1 MNVQKSARI
10 TPSPRAEQ
18 VMPPVGVKVSLNTE
32 MQKFLQEKT
41 VTPSPGQYP
50 RMTAD
55 SAQVSAASVTWTNA
69 EPDTLMERVLAPA
82 NLRRAYQRVV
92 SNKGAPGAD
101 GMTVDDLAD
110 YVKQY
115 WPTLKVRLL
124 AGEYHPQGVRAVDIP
139 KPKGGT
145 RQLGIPSVVDRLI
158 QQALLQQLTP
168 IFDPLFSDYSYGFR
182 PGRSAHQAIETA
194 RGHVAAGHRWC
205 VELDLEKFFDRVNH
219 DVLMAYVARQIEDK
233 RVLTLIRRYLE
244 AGTMSGGLVS
254 RRQEGTPQ
262 GGPLSPLLSNI
273 LLNELDRELE
283 RRGHRFVRYADDA
296 NIYVCSQRAG
306 TRVMAGVERFLNQ
319 RLKLTL
325 NREKS
330 HVARPWVCDYL
341 GYGMSWHQQPRLRV
355 ATMSLG
361 RLHDRLRD
369 LLRGARGHKMANVI
383 ERINPVLRGWAGYFK
398 LSQSKRPL
406 EEIDGWVRRKLRC
419 VVWRQWKR
427 PSTRARNLMR
437 LGLSEARACKS
448 AFNGRGPW
456 WSSGASHM
464 NQALPKKLWDQL
476 GLVSVLDTINRL
488 SRIA

>member
-1 MNVQKSARI
+1 M
-10 TPSPRAEQ
+10 
-18 VMPPVGVKVSLNTE
+18 
-32 MQKFLQEKT
+32 
-41 VTPSPGQYP
+41 
-50 RMTAD
+50 
-55 SAQVSAASVTWTNA
+55 TWTNA
-69 EPDTLMERVLAPA
+69 EPDTLMARVLAPA

-101 GMTVDDLAD
+101 GMMVDDLAG
-110 YVKQY
+110 YVKQC
-115 WPTLKVRLL
+115 WPILKTRLL

-194 RGHVAAGHRWC
+194 RDHVAAGHRWC

-219 DVLMAYVARQIEDK
+219 DVLMAHVACQIEDK

-296 NIYVCSQRAG
+296 NIYVRSHRAG
-306 TRVMAGVERFLNQ
+306 ERVMASVERFLTQ

-330 HVARPWVCDYL
+330 RVARPWACDYL
-341 GYGMSWHQQPRLRV
+341 GYGMSWHKQPKLRV
-355 ATMSLG
+355 ASISLHCL
-361 RLHDRLRD
+361 RDRLRE
-369 LLRGARGHKMANVI
+369 LLRRVRARSMRYIV
-383 ERINPVLRGWAGYFK
+383 EQMTPVLRGWAGYFK

-406 EEIDGWVRRKLRC
+406 EELDGWVRHKLRC
-419 VVWRQWKR
+419 VIWRQWKR
-427 PSTRARNLMR
+427 PSTRARNLIR
-437 LGLSEARACKS
+437 LGINEARAWKS
-448 AFNGRGPW
+448 AVNGRGPW
-456 WSSGASHM
+456 WNSGASHM
-464 NQALPKKLWDQL
+464 NQALPKKLWDRL
-476 GLVSVLDTINRL
+476 GLVSILDTINRL
-488 SRIA
+488 NRIT

>member
-1 MNVQKSARI
+1 MA
-10 TPSPRAEQ
+10 
-18 VMPPVGVKVSLNTE
+18 
-32 MQKFLQEKT
+32 
-41 VTPSPGQYP
+41 
-50 RMTAD
+50 
-55 SAQVSAASVTWTNA
+55 
-69 EPDTLMERVLAPA
+69 RVLAPA

-110 YVKQY
+110 YVNQY
-115 WPTLKVRLL
+115 WPILQRRLL

-145 RQLGIPSVVDRLI
+145 RQLGIPCVVDRLI

-194 RGHVAAGHRWC
+194 RAHVAAGHRWC

-219 DVLMAYVARQIEDK
+219 DLLMAYVARQIVDK
-233 RVLTLIRRYLE
+233 RVLRLIRRYLQ
-244 AGTMSGGLVS
+244 AGEMSGGIAS

-296 NIYVCSQRAG
+296 NIYVRSPRAG
-306 TRVMAGVERFLNQ
+306 ERVMASVERFLNQ

-325 NREKS
+325 NRDKS
-330 HVARPWVCDYL
+330 RVAGSWMCDYL

-361 RLHDRLRD
+361 RLRDRLRE
-369 LLRGARGHKMANVI
+369 LLRKARGHKVATVI

-398 LSQSKRPL
+398 LSQSRRPL
-406 EEIDGWVRRKLRC
+406 EELDGWVRHKLRC
-419 VVWRQWKR
+419 IVWRQWKR
-427 PSTRARNLMR
+427 PSTRARNLIR
-437 LGLSEARACKS
+437 LGLNAARAWKS
-448 AFNGRGPW
+448 AVNGRGPW
-456 WSSGASHM
+456 WNSGAPHM
-464 NQALPKKLWDQL
+464 NQALPKKLWDRL
-476 GLVSVLDTINRL
+476 GLVSILDTINRL
-488 SRIA
+488 NRIT

>member
-1 MNVQKSARI
+1 
-10 TPSPRAEQ
+10 
-18 VMPPVGVKVSLNTE
+18 MPPVGVEVSLNTE
-32 MQKFLQEKT
+32 MQKSLPEKT
-41 VTPSPGQYP
+41 VTPSPGQNP
-50 RMTAD
+50 RMRAD

-69 EPDTLMERVLAPA
+69 EPDTLMERVLAPT
-82 NLRRAYQRVV
+82 NLKRAYHRVV

-101 GMTVDDLAD
+101 GMTVDELAG

-115 WPTLKVRLL
+115 WPILKTRLL
-124 AGEYHPQGVRAVDIP
+124 ACEYHPQGVRAVNIP

-145 RQLGIPSVVDRLI
+145 RQLGIPCVVDRLI
-158 QQALLQQLTP
+158 QQAVLQQLTP
-168 IFDPLFSDYSYGFR
+168 IFEPLFSDYSYGFR

-219 DVLMAYVARQIEDK
+219 DVLMAHIERQVDDK
-233 RVLTLIRRYLE
+233 RVLRLIRRYLE
-244 AGTMSGGLVS
+244 AGIMSGGIAS

-296 NIYVCSQRAG
+296 NIYVRGCRAG
-306 TRVMAGVERFLNQ
+306 ERVMARAERFLSQ

-330 HVARPWVCDYL
+330 RVARPWICDYL
-341 GYGMSWHQQPRLRV
+341 GYGVSWHQEPRLRV
-355 ATMSLG
+355 ASMNLG
-361 RLHDRLRD
+361 RLRDRIRG
-369 LLRGARGHKMANVI
+369 LLRSARGHKMANVI

-419 VVWRQWKR
+419 LFWRQWKQ

-437 LGLSEARACKS
+437 LGLSEPRACKS

-464 NQALPKKLWDQL
+464 NQALPKKLWDEL
-476 GLVSVLDTINRL
+476 GLVSVLDTMNRINR
-488 SRIA
+488 IA

>member
-1 MNVQKSARI
+1 
-10 TPSPRAEQ
+10 
-18 VMPPVGVKVSLNTE
+18 MPPVGVRVSSNAET
-32 MQKFLQEKT
+32 QKILQEKT
-41 VTPSPGQYP
+41 VSPSPGRYP

-55 SAQVSAASVTWTNA
+55 SAQASATSVTWTNA
-69 EPDTLMERVLAPA
+69 EPDTLMARVLAPA
-82 NLRRAYQRVV
+82 NLKRAYHRVV

-101 GMTVDDLAD
+101 GMTVDELAG
-110 YVKQY
+110 YVEQY
-115 WPTLKVRLL
+115 WPTLKARLL
-124 AGEYHPQGVRAVDIP
+124 AGEYHPQGVRAVEIP

-194 RGHVAAGHRWC
+194 RAHMAAGHRWC

-219 DVLMAYVARQIEDK
+219 DVLMAHVQRQVEDK
-233 RVLTLIRRYLE
+233 RVLRLIRRYLE
-244 AGTMSGGLVS
+244 AGMISGGIAS
-254 RRQEGTPQ
+254 RRQEGAPQ

-283 RRGHRFVRYADDA
+283 RRGHCFVRYADDA
-296 NIYVCSQRAG
+296 NIYVRSRRAG
-306 TRVMAGVERFLNQ
+306 ERVMVSVERFLSQ

-330 HVARPWVCDYL
+330 RVARPWVCDYL
-341 GYGMSWHQQPRLRV
+341 GYGMSSHQQPRLRV

-361 RLHDRLRD
+361 RLRERLRG
-369 LLRGARGHKMANVI
+369 LLRRARGCKMANVI
-383 ERINPVLRGWAGYFK
+383 ERINPVLRGWASYFK
-398 LSQSKRPL
+398 FSQSKRPI
-406 EEIDGWVRRKLRC
+406 EELDGWVRRKLRC
-419 VVWRQWKR
+419 VIWRQWKQ

-437 LGLSEARACKS
+437 LGLDEARACKS

-456 WSSGASHM
+456 WSSGASHV
-464 NQALPKKLWDQL
+464 NQALPKKLWDNL
-476 GLVSVLDTINRL
+476 GLVSIRDTINGL
-488 SRIA
+488 AA

>member
-1 MNVQKSARI
+1 
-10 TPSPRAEQ
+10 
-18 VMPPVGVKVSLNTE
+18 
-32 MQKFLQEKT
+32 
-41 VTPSPGQYP
+41 
-50 RMTAD
+50 MTAD
-55 SAQVSAASVTWTNA
+55 RAQASTASVAWTNA

-82 NLRRAYQRVV
+82 NLKRAYRRVV

-101 GMTVDDLAD
+101 GMTVYELAG

-115 WPTLKVRLL
+115 WPTLKARLL

-168 IFDPLFSDYSYGFR
+168 IFDSLFSDYSYGFR

-194 RGHVAAGHRWC
+194 RAHVAAGHRWC

-219 DVLMAYVARQIEDK
+219 DVLMAHVQRQVEDK
-233 RVLTLIRRYLE
+233 RVLRLIRRYLE
-244 AGTMSGGLVS
+244 AGVMSGGVTS
-254 RRQEGTPQ
+254 RRQEGAPQ

-273 LLNELDRELE
+273 LLNELDRELTK
-283 RRGHRFVRYADDA
+283 RGHRFVRYADDA
-296 NIYVCSQRAG
+296 NIYVRSQRAG
-306 TRVMAGVERFLNQ
+306 VRVMASVERVLNR

-330 HVARPWVCDYL
+330 RVARPWICDYL

-355 ATMSLG
+355 ATMSLR
-361 RLHDRLRD
+361 RLRDRLRT
-369 LLRGARGHKMANVI
+369 LLRSNRGRKMAHVI
-383 ERINPVLRGWAGYFK
+383 ERLNPVLRGWSGYFK

-406 EEIDGWVRRKLRC
+406 EELDGWVCHKLRC
-419 VVWRQWKR
+419 VIWRQWKR
-427 PSTRARNLMR
+427 PFTRARNLMR
-437 LGLSEARACKS
+437 LGLSEVRAWKS
-448 AFNGRGPW
+448 AVNGRGPW
-456 WSSGASHM
+456 WNSGASHM
-464 NQALPKKLWDQL
+464 NQALPKKLWDRL
-476 GLVSVLDTINRL
+476 GLVSILDTINRL

>member
-1 MNVQKSARI
+1 MSEKQKSLHK
-10 TPSPRAEQ
+10 RA
-18 VMPPVGVKVSLNTE
+18 
-32 MQKFLQEKT
+32 
-41 VTPSPGQYP
+41 VTPSAGRNPGL
-50 RMTAD
+50 AAG
-55 SAQVSAASVTWTNA
+55 SAQASAASVAWTNA
-69 EPDTLMERVLAPA
+69 ESDTLMERVLAPA

-101 GMTVDDLAD
+101 GMRVEQLAG
-110 YVKQY
+110 YTNQY
-115 WPTLKVRLL
+115 WPILKARLL
-124 AGEYHPQGVRAVDIP
+124 AGEYHPQGVRAVEIP

-145 RQLGIPSVVDRLI
+145 RQLGIPCVVDRLI

-194 RGHVAAGHRWC
+194 RAHVAAGHRWC

-219 DVLMAYVARQIEDK
+219 DVLMAYVERQVEDK
-233 RVLTLIRRYLE
+233 RVLRLIRRYLE
-244 AGTMSGGLVS
+244 AGVMSGGIVS

-296 NIYVCSQRAG
+296 NIYVRSRRAG
-306 TRVMAGVERFLNQ
+306 ERVLAGVERFLDQ

-330 HVARPWVCDYL
+330 RVARPWVCDYL
-341 GYGMSWHQQPRLRV
+341 GYGMSWHKQPRLK
-355 ATMSLG
+355 AASMSL
-361 RLHDRLRD
+361 HRLRER
-369 LLRGARGHKMANVI
+369 LRKQLRQMRGRSVKHII
-383 ERINPVLRGWAGYFK
+383 ERINPVLRGWTGYFK
-398 LSQSKRPL
+398 FSQSKKPL
-406 EEIDGWVRRKLRC
+406 EELDGWVRRKLRC
-419 VVWRQWKR
+419 VIWRQWKQ

-437 LGLSEARACKS
+437 LGLKEERAYTS

-456 WSSGASHM
+456 WNSGASHM
-464 NQALPKKLWDQL
+464 NQALPKKLWDRF
-476 GLVSVLDTINRL
+476 GLVSILDTINGL
-488 SRIA
+488 SA

>member
-1 MNVQKSARI
+1 
-10 TPSPRAEQ
+10 
-18 VMPPVGVKVSLNTE
+18 MPPVGVRVSSNAET
-32 MQKFLQEKT
+32 QNILQEKT

-101 GMTVDDLAD
+101 GMKVDQLAG

-115 WPTLKVRLL
+115 WPILKTRLL
-124 AGEYHPQGVRAVDIP
+124 AGEYQPQGVRAVDIP

-145 RQLGIPSVVDRLI
+145 RQLGIPCVVDRLI

-194 RGHVAAGHRWC
+194 RGHVAAGYRWC

-219 DVLMAYVARQIEDK
+219 DVLMAYIERQIEDK

-244 AGTMSGGLVS
+244 AGTMSGGFVS

-273 LLNELDRELE
+273 LLNELDCELE

-296 NIYVCSQRAG
+296 NIYVRSQRAG

-361 RLHDRLRD
+361 RLRDRLRD
-369 LLRGARGHKMANVI
+369 LLRGARGRKMARVI
-383 ERINPVLRGWAGYFK
+383 EQINPVLRGWAGYFK

>member
-1 MNVQKSARI
+1 
-10 TPSPRAEQ
+10 
-18 VMPPVGVKVSLNTE
+18 MPPVGVKVSLNTE

-101 GMTVDDLAD
+101 GMTVEHLSG

-115 WPTLKVRLL
+115 WPILKVRLL
-124 AGEYHPQGVRAVDIP
+124 AGEYHPQGVRAVEIP

-194 RGHVAAGHRWC
+194 RAHVAAGHRCC

-219 DVLMAYVARQIEDK
+219 DVLMAYIERQIEDK

-273 LLNELDRELE
+273 LLNELDHELE

-296 NIYVCSQRAG
+296 NIYVRSRRAG
-306 TRVMAGVERFLNQ
+306 ERVMASVERFLSQ

-330 HVARPWVCDYL
+330 RVAGSWMCDYL

-355 ATMSLG
+355 ATMSLR
-361 RLHDRLRD
+361 RLRDRLRE
-369 LLRGARGHKMANVI
+369 LLRGARGHKMASVI

-419 VVWRQWKR
+419 VVWRQWKQ

-488 SRIA
+488 NRIA

>member
-1 MNVQKSARI
+1 MSKKQKSLHK
-10 TPSPRAEQ
+10 RA
-18 VMPPVGVKVSLNTE
+18 
-32 MQKFLQEKT
+32 
-41 VTPSPGQYP
+41 VTPSPGRNP
-50 RMTAD
+50 GFAAG
-55 SAQVSAASVTWTNA
+55 SAQASAASMTWTNA
-69 EPDTLMERVLAPA
+69 EPDTLMARVLAPA

-101 GMTVDDLAD
+101 GMTVDELAD

-115 WPTLKVRLL
+115 WPILKTRLL
-124 AGEYHPQGVRAVDIP
+124 AGEYQPQGVRAVDIP

-219 DVLMAYVARQIEDK
+219 DVLMAHVARQIEDK

-296 NIYVCSQRAG
+296 NIYVRSRRAG
-306 TRVMAGVERFLNQ
+306 ERVMAGVERFLSQ

-330 HVARPWVCDYL
+330 RVARPWVCDYL
-341 GYGMSWHQQPRLRV
+341 GYGMSWHKQPKLRV
-355 ATMSLG
+355 ASISLHSL
-361 RLHDRLRD
+361 RDRLRE
-369 LLRGARGHKMANVI
+369 LLRRIRARSMRYIV
-383 ERINPVLRGWAGYFK
+383 EQMTPVLRGWAGYFK
-398 LSQSKRPL
+398 LSQSKRSL
-406 EEIDGWVRRKLRC
+406 EELDGWVRHKLRC
-419 VVWRQWKR
+419 VIWRQWKR
-427 PSTRARNLMR
+427 PSTRARNLIR
-437 LGLSEARACKS
+437 LGIDEARAWKS
-448 AFNGRGPW
+448 AVNGRGPW
-456 WSSGASHM
+456 WNSGASHM
-464 NQALPKKLWDQL
+464 NHALPKKLWGRL
-476 GLVSVLDTINRL
+476 GLVSILDTINRL
-488 SRIA
+488 NRIT